1 MIYYHDDKSYPC
13 LASWKRVKHGSK
25 KSLCPFMFRHTCVLQ
40 SVVYPPLLY
49 SLTSPHLNLAKN
61 NIFCGGICKLLLI
74 IVNLQNRFFPF
85 SFMLGVDRNCAKFK
99 SLKSPPNEQE
109 PIESHLHASCCA
121 YQTLETI

>member
-1 MIYYHDDKSYPC
+1 MGPSIKQAQQVPNDQAK
-13 LASWKRVKHGSK
+13 LVAWILGG
-25 KSLCPFMFRHTCVLQ
+25 Q
-40 SVVYPPLLY
+40 SGLPPLLY
-49 SLTSPHLNLAKN
+49 SLTSPHLNLAN
-61 NIFCGGICKLLLI
+61 NCIFCGGICKLLLI